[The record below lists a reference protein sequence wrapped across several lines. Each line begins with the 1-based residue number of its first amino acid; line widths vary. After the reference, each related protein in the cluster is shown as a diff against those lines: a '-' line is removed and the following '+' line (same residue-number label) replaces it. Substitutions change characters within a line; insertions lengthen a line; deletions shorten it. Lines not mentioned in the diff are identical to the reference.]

1 MREAI
6 RSLGPA
12 EGERR
17 APCGEGGGGARRTGG
32 SHLPGWQ
39 RRAPAGAR
47 GRCGAG
53 CGAPLPATRIGSAR
67 LGAAQLCPL
76 WQRSAQEER
85 SGLPAR
91 RRRVLPARRRRVA
104 MTTGSGAGACA
115 ARSGCEALG
124 RGSPGAQTCGRVQL
138 YPLNSRQ
145 GLTKNGSNDQP
156 ECAGMLC
163 TELLWKR
170 VTSGPCGQGA
180 AEGSQW
186 APDSAHG
193 LNLSSVIRSGCEKP
207 PGSPCPDNGGG
218 ASINPA
224 LPSAS
229 SLVSSLYSTGKI
241 TEQTKGV
248 KKPAVIL
255 KIKTKLVVMR
265 WAPTAAAWLY
275 HLQAAAAA
283 PQAAALTE

>member
-1 MREAI
+1 
-6 RSLGPA
+6 
-12 EGERR
+12 
-17 APCGEGGGGARRTGG
+17 
-32 SHLPGWQ
+32 
-39 RRAPAGAR
+39 
-47 GRCGAG
+47 
-53 CGAPLPATRIGSAR
+53 
-67 LGAAQLCPL
+67 
-76 WQRSAQEER
+76 
-85 SGLPAR
+85 
-91 RRRVLPARRRRVA
+91 
-104 MTTGSGAGACA
+104 
-115 ARSGCEALG
+115 
-124 RGSPGAQTCGRVQL
+124 
-138 YPLNSRQ
+138 
-145 GLTKNGSNDQP
+145 
-156 ECAGMLC
+156 MLC

-248 KKPAVIL
+248 KNLLLSSK
-255 KIKTKLVVMR
+255 
-265 WAPTAAAWLY
+265 
-275 HLQAAAAA
+275 
-283 PQAAALTE
+283 